1 LFPAFRAC
9 VARRVEPSHV
19 HGSKRAVSPRAGKT
33 SKKSKTRRAWVALAA
48 LALFSALTAGAVA
61 VDVPG
66 REAPDELG
74 SLSIVATD
82 AETGKP
88 LAVRARVA
96 PRSPLRDDRVL
107 LDRQG
112 KLGTRLRAGRYRVT
126 VSHGPHWSIYER
138 DVDLEPG
145 AALTVRA
152 ALRREVDA
160 ARFTA
165 CDLHVHSDESP
176 DSNLELAARIDTVLV
191 EDVQFAVLTNH
202 NKVTRAEQALAQ
214 AGIGTLP
221 GLEVTTWAPELGHFN
236 VFPRASVPRYA
247 STNASELLRELR
259 KDERSFVQMN
269 HPRLEGHIGYFEL
282 ARFDRQTGQGAR
294 EFPLTFDAMEVW
306 NGYDLAEDARRD
318 EVFADWL
325 ALVSRGQHIY
335 ATGNSDSH
343 KAGLLPY
350 VGYPRTYVHVPRAEA
365 QRADKVLAAL
375 KHGRAFVSNGPLL
388 DVRVHGR
395 GPGETVHL
403 ARHVSEVEV
412 EITAHAP
419 AWMELSEIALWLG
432 RERVLTVP
440 AGERVRLSLPIAE
453 QRSLVATVRG
463 EGNMKPLLGRSGV
476 APFAFTNPVWIA
488 RR

>member
-1 LFPAFRAC
+1 M
-9 VARRVEPSHV
+9 RR
-19 HGSKRAVSPRAGKT
+19 T
-33 SKKSKTRRAWVALAA
+33 WVALGA

-66 REAPDELG
+66 RVDSDALG
-74 SLSIVATD
+74 ELSIVAID
-82 AETGKP
+82 RDTGKP
-88 LAVRARVA
+88 LAVRARVS

-107 LDRQG
+107 VDREG
-112 KLGTRLRAGRYRVT
+112 KLGARLRPGRYRVT
-126 VSHGPHWSIYER
+126 VSHGPHWSLDER

-145 AALTVRA
+145 ATLTVRA

-176 DSNLELAARIDTVLV
+176 DSNLELQARIDTVLA
-191 EDVQFAVLTNH
+191 EDVQFVVLTNH
-202 NKVTRAEQALAQ
+202 NKVTRAEQALAR

-236 VFPRASVPRYA
+236 VFPRASVPKYA
-247 STNASELLRELR
+247 GTNAVELLKELR

-282 ARFDRQTGQGAR
+282 AHFDRESGRGSGD
-294 EFPLTFDAMEVW
+294 FPLAFDAMEVW

-325 ALVSRGQHIY
+325 ALVSRGQHIH

-365 QRADKVLAAL
+365 LRGDKILAAL

-403 ARHVSEVEV
+403 ARTASEVEV
-412 EITAHAP
+412 EVEAQAP
-419 AWMELSEIALWLG
+419 DWMELSEITLWLG
-432 RERVLTVP
+432 SERAVTIP
-440 AGERVRLSLPIAE
+440 ADTRVKLSLPLGE

-463 EGNMKPLLGRSGV
+463 KGSMKPLLGRSGV
-476 APFAFTNPVWIA
+476 APFAFTNPIWIG

>member
-1 LFPAFRAC
+1 
-9 VARRVEPSHV
+9 VQGRRTW
-19 HGSKRAVSPRAGKT
+19 A
-33 SKKSKTRRAWVALAA
+33 ALAA

-66 REAPDELG
+66 RVDGDALGELA
-74 SLSIVATD
+74 IVAID
-82 AETGKP
+82 ADSGKS
-88 LAVRARVA
+88 LAVRARVS
-96 PRSPLRDDRVL
+96 PRSPLRADRVL
-107 LDRQG
+107 VERAG
-112 KLGTRLRAGRYRVT
+112 KLGARLRPGRYQVVVT
-126 VSHGPHWSIYER
+126 HGPHWSIHER

-145 AALTVRA
+145 ATLTVRA

-160 ARFTA
+160 SRFTA

-176 DSNLELAARIDTVLV
+176 DSNLELAARIDTVLA
-191 EDVQFAVLTNH
+191 EDLQFVVLTNH
-202 NKVTRAEQALAQ
+202 NKVTRAEQALAR

-236 VFPRASVPRYA
+236 VFPRLSVPKYA
-247 STNASELLRELR
+247 GTQASELLEELR
-259 KDERSFVQMN
+259 KDARSFVQMN

-282 ARFDRQTGQGAR
+282 AAFDRQNGRGSSD
-294 EFPLTFDAMEVW
+294 FPLGFDAMEVW
-306 NGYDLAEDARRD
+306 NGYDLAEDTRRD

-325 ALVSRGQHIY
+325 ALVSRGQHIH

-343 KAGLLPY
+343 KSGLLPY

-365 QRADKVLAAL
+365 QRGDKVLAAL

-388 DVRVHGR
+388 DVRVQGH

-403 ARHVSEVEV
+403 ARSASALEVEL
-412 EITAHAP
+412 EAHAP
-419 AWMELSEIALWLG
+419 DWMELSEITLWLG
-432 RERVLTVP
+432 SERALTVP
-440 AGERVRLSLPIAE
+440 ADTRVRLSLPLAE

-463 EGNMKPLLGRSGV
+463 TGNMKPLLGRSGV
-476 APFAFTNPVWIA
+476 TPFAFTNPIWIA